1 MVFFSARNDPAQ
13 LANIVDRVEAG
24 QVQLAI
30 SGRRLLADARLLHQQ
45 SEAGAVRV
53 LRKVSTP

>member
-45 SEAGAVRV
+45 SEAGAVRG
-53 LRKVSTP
+53 LLIPER